1 MLYKSSSWR
10 YEQEARLILEGLD
23 GYQRFKNT
31 KENRIAIVGG
41 ITAVI
46 LGRRMSRSSAE
57 RVVSALQI
65 LVQNENSLNP
75 KNVMILRLDAD
86 ENPLEDKLKVIGKV
100 GVKNNISNFVA
111 KAQFSP
117 EDIKK
122 AQLLVERVTFPLK

>member
-1 MLYKSSSWR
+1 
-10 YEQEARLILEGLD
+10 LD

-86 ENPLEDKLKVIGKV
+86 ENRFEYKLKVIGKV